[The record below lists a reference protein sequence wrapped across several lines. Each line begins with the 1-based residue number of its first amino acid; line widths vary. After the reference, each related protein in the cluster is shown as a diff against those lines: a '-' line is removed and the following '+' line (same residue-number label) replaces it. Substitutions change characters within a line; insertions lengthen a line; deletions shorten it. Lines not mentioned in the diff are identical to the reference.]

1 MAPTPAAFQRFAADF
16 PTVCRAAPG
25 SRVWARRR
33 RSMARPAR
41 HGGLGCDASPVAIT
55 QARALAD
62 RCGMAAHCHFE
73 VVDLDDGLP
82 EGLPADMVICNRFR
96 DARLDRP
103 IVERLARG
111 GLLAISARSEVGA
124 SPGPFRVKAGEL
136 RQAFDGLDIIAAQEA
151 NGEAWLL
158 ARRPHFAPHL
168 LSLVRYGLEG
178 GKMICSAAQGR
189 SWLSQPP
196 MPWPGPVRRG

>member
-1 MAPTPAAFQRFAADF
+1 VSADDRARWDRRYADRVVSEDEVALPAVFQRFAAEF
-16 PTVCRAAPG
+16 PTVGRALDLACG
-25 SRVWARRR
+25 RGGAAVWLARRG
-33 RSMARPAR
+33 MEVW
-41 HGGLGCDASPVAIT
+41 GCDVSPVAIT

-124 SPGPFRVKAGEL
+124 SRGPFRVKAGEL

-158 ARRPHFAPHL
+158 ARRPRP
-168 LSLVRYGLEG
+168 
-178 GKMICSAAQGR
+178 
-189 SWLSQPP
+189 
-196 MPWPGPVRRG
+196 